1 MIHTRDWSV
10 HLQLTESDGQTHAQA
25 VLDSGVTRQLRGHG
39 MARKSPVDVD
49 VPEIGDELAAARALA
64 DLAHQLLEA
73 AAGDIEAVT
82 HAPARLNS

>member
-1 MIHTRDWSV
+1 MQRIFLALFLV
-10 HLQLTESDGQTHAQA
+10 LAGGA
-25 VLDSGVTRQLRGHG
+25 VLASGADRTLRGHG
-39 MARKSPVDVD
+39 IARKSPVDKD

-82 HAPARLNS
+82 NTPAHLRV

>member
-25 VLDSGVTRQLRGHG
+25 VLDSGITQQLRGHG
-39 MARKSPVDVD
+39 MARKSPVDTD

-82 HAPARLNS
+82 HAPVRLNS